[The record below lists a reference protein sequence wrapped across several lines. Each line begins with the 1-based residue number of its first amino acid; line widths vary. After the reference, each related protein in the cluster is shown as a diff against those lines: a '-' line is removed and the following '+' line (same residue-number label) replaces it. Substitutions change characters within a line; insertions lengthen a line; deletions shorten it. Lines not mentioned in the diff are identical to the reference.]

1 MGPKRKVEAIMAKV
15 YWKGST
21 LLAPVSPTMVTCGQL
36 GKTQHHHHRMDR
48 VVNSQPPMTYISVR
62 PSRYSYE
69 LLKETGEFVINLTP
83 AQLVRQADW
92 CGVRSGRDED
102 KFAACNLTPVRAN
115 HLDVPLIAECPV
127 NLECR
132 VKSVTPLGSHDMF
145 LAEIVGVDIDE
156 EYLDADGKLHMDR
169 CGLACYMHGEYF
181 EAGKKLGSFGY
192 SVRKSRRL
200 PRKSAADR
208 QQKRLITA
216 RKKKN
221 KKINF
226 FQKSVDRCKSR

>member
-1 MGPKRKVEAIMAKV
+1 M
-15 YWKGST
+15 
-21 LLAPVSPTMVTCGQL
+21 
-36 GKTQHHHHRMDR
+36 
-48 VVNSQPPMTYISVR
+48 
-62 PSRYSYE
+62 
-69 LLKETGEFVINLTP
+69 
-83 AQLVRQADW
+83 
-92 CGVRSGRDED
+92 RSGRDED

-156 EYLDADGKLHMDR
+156 EYLDADSKLHMDR

-192 SVRKSRRL
+192 SVRKKPKAPQKKRSGPAAKAPDNR
-200 PRKSAADR
+200 PKKRK
-208 QQKRLITA
+208 I
-216 RKKKN
+216 KK
-221 KKINF
+221 
-226 FQKSVDRCKSR
+226 

>member
-21 LLAPVSPTMVTCGQL
+21 LLAPVSPTMVTCGSWEKPNIITIAWT
-36 GKTQHHHHRMDR
+36 GI
-48 VVNSQPPMTYISVR
+48 VNSQPPMTYISVR

-132 VKSVTPLGSHDMF
+132 VKSVTPAGQPRYVPSGDCRGGHRRG
-145 LAEIVGVDIDE
+145 ISG
-156 EYLDADGKLHMDR
+156 
-169 CGLACYMHGEYF
+169 CGRQAAHGPLRTCLLYAWGIF
-181 EAGKKLGSFGY
+181 
-192 SVRKSRRL
+192 
-200 PRKSAADR
+200 
-208 QQKRLITA
+208 
-216 RKKKN
+216 
-221 KKINF
+221 
-226 FQKSVDRCKSR
+226 

>member
-1 MGPKRKVEAIMAKV
+1 M
-15 YWKGST
+15 
-21 LLAPVSPTMVTCGQL
+21 
-36 GKTQHHHHRMDR
+36 
-48 VVNSQPPMTYISVR
+48 R

-127 NLECR
+127 NLECK
-132 VKSVTPLGSHDMF
+132 VKSITPLGSHDMF

-192 SVRKSRRL
+192 SVRKKPKAPQKKRSGPAAKAPDNR
-200 PRKSAADR
+200 PKKRK
-208 QQKRLITA
+208 I
-216 RKKKN
+216 KK
-221 KKINF
+221 
-226 FQKSVDRCKSR
+226 

>member
-1 MGPKRKVEAIMAKV
+1 MAKV

-21 LLAPVSPTMVTCGQL
+21 LLAPVSPTMVTCGSWEKPNIITIAWT
-36 GKTQHHHHRMDR
+36 GI
-48 VVNSQPPMTYISVR
+48 VNSQPPMTYISVR

-169 CGLACYMHGEYF
+169 CGLACYMQGN
-181 EAGKKLGSFGY
+181 
-192 SVRKSRRL
+192 
-200 PRKSAADR
+200 
-208 QQKRLITA
+208 I
-216 RKKKN
+216 
-221 KKINF
+221 
-226 FQKSVDRCKSR
+226 

>member
-1 MGPKRKVEAIMAKV
+1 MAKV

-21 LLAPVSPTMVTCGQL
+21 LLAPVSPTMVTCGSWEKPNIITIAWT
-36 GKTQHHHHRMDR
+36 GI
-48 VVNSQPPMTYISVR
+48 VNSQPPMTYISVR

-145 LAEIVGVDIDE
+145 IADVLAVHAAPALVNENGRICFDRSKLVGYANSQYFE
-156 EYLDADGKLHMDR
+156 QGKL
-169 CGLACYMHGEYF
+169 
-181 EAGKKLGSFGY
+181 LGNFGC
-192 SVRKSRRL
+192 SRTL
-200 PRKSAADR
+200 FK
-208 QQKRLITA
+208 
-216 RKKKN
+216 
-221 KKINF
+221 
-226 FQKSVDRCKSR
+226 

>member
-1 MGPKRKVEAIMAKV
+1 MRPKRKVEAIMAKV

-21 LLAPVSPTMVTCGQL
+21 LLAPVSPTMVTCGSWEKPNIITIAWT
-36 GKTQHHHHRMDR
+36 GI
-48 VVNSQPPMTYISVR
+48 VNSQPPMTYISVR

-192 SVRKSRRL
+192 SVRKKPKAPQKKRSGPAAKAPDNR
-200 PRKSAADR
+200 PKKRK
-208 QQKRLITA
+208 I
-216 RKKKN
+216 KK
-221 KKINF
+221 
-226 FQKSVDRCKSR
+226 